1 MHYTSHD
8 ICRSVVTST
17 ELVELFFKRAE
28 TMDCSRNV
36 NLYPAKVENM
46 VSS

>member
-1 MHYTSHD
+1 MGFYSAFKGLSKVSFQ
-8 ICRSVVTST
+8 CYF
-17 ELVELFFKRAE
+17 LLFLTYPGDNVRK
-28 TMDCSRNV
+28 V